1 MPTNNTYQSNGS
13 SQRDE
18 SSQEEYTSPR
28 TDSFEEEYLSN
39 YRDVLLRGAGST
51 RQINFFGRVE
61 QVQNIEHVDSMIF
74 GQHPFASSSPSA
86 SGVAETV
93 FSSASPFPSAS
104 GVEWPVDSEGLQP
117 AAAAKE
123 SHCAGRM
130 MRRDKAQRI
139 KKVRE
144 TFTYCY
150 LHTSGK
156 ENAIGKL
163 YEALVVLHWLSADTS
178 PDDFYAL
185 FSGELSDTCV
195 VWTGTRKQLYYLVK
209 LLMAHQLI
217 SCPHGTG
224 HWEIVQSHVVDK
236 DSKLILNLRGEKDPV
251 RELKVYD
258 ILVDLLRL
266 T

>member
-1 MPTNNTYQSNGS
+1 MPTNNTHQSNGS

-86 SGVAETV
+86 SGV
-93 FSSASPFPSAS
+93 
-104 GVEWPVDSEGLQP
+104 EWPVAPEGLQP
-117 AAAAKE
+117 AAALKE
-123 SHCAGRM
+123 SQCAGRM